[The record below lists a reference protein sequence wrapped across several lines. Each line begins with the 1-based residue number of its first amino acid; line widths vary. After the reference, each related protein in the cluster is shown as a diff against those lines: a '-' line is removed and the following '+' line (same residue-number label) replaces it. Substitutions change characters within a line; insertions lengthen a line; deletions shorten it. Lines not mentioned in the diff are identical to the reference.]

1 MKAAMIEDDAEFAEI
16 LKEYLKKFDIELVN
30 FEDEFIGLSAIE
42 IEKFDVL
49 ILDLMLTSMD
59 GLELLKKIRKR
70 SSIPILISS
79 ARGDLEDKIVGL
91 ELRADDYL
99 PKPYNP
105 RELVARLKALCRRK
119 NKKTE
124 EFKIDEEAKEII
136 YNQRPLRLTGGEYKI
151 LSLFLRNPN
160 KLFSKEDIAKKC
172 NLSDSTKTIEV
183 LISKIHQKIGKKYIV
198 SVRKEGYKLV
208 L

>member
-91 ELRADDYL
+91 ELGADDYL

-105 RELVARLKALCRRK
+105 SFC
-119 NKKTE
+119 
-124 EFKIDEEAKEII
+124 
-136 YNQRPLRLTGGEYKI
+136 PG
-151 LSLFLRNPN
+151 
-160 KLFSKEDIAKKC
+160 
-172 NLSDSTKTIEV
+172 
-183 LISKIHQKIGKKYIV
+183 
-198 SVRKEGYKLV
+198 
-208 L
+208 